1 MEKVLFGRHS
11 FLNSRPGWL
20 RAVGLSLLFALALS
34 GKAFGQNLSVTGT
47 VTSTE
52 GAPLGGVNVRVQGSD
67 VRAVTN
73 ASGRYTITA
82 PASAVLVFS
91 RVGQR
96 PVQTTVAGRSTV
108 DVTMAQISY
117 LEEVVVTAYTEQRRA
132 DITGAVSS
140 VNVESAQRQTGAS
153 VLQRMDA
160 TVPGVTVANS
170 GSPGSRSTV
179 RIRGISSFQNNDPL
193 YVIDGVPVQESY
205 LNFLN
210 PDDITS
216 IQVLK
221 DASSAAIYGAQ
232 AGNGVVI
239 IETTKRGVAGPP
251 KVTFRART
259 GVASPV
265 KGYDDFMITNAL
277 DYFAV
282 VKQSYLNAGQP
293 VPTAVYGDP
302 NNPTVPAY
310 IFAEPT
316 VPGLVIAKDA
326 YGRPTQVDVSKYSF
340 PRALIMPGSSGTNWW
355 KEVFSPAYVGDYN
368 IDIAG
373 GGDDNQY
380 RVAFNFFDQ
389 NGTAAYNQF
398 RRGSVRVNSAFNRNK
413 LNFGENVAISMDRHY
428 GGLTD
433 DPDGYAE
440 DGILGKNIL
449 MQPVIPVYDINGN
462 FAGGKCCGLGNQFNP
477 LKEAFAARDNENR
490 NTQVF
495 GNIYGGFDITPQI
508 NLKSSLGFNFGENAF
523 SGFGPIYP
531 ENAEATFI
539 NSINENN
546 NRFTDWTLTNT
557 ARFFRT
563 NAQHNFDLLIGQAAS
578 RQTNRFITASMAN
591 LLNDDINSRYIQ
603 DALGDAGTKN
613 VSSTGGQSALL
624 SFFGK
629 AGYNYADRYVASFTL
644 RKDGS
649 SRLGPDH
656 QWGTF
661 PAVGLGWRISNE
673 PFLADNRLLSD
684 VMLRFGWGITGNQF
698 IPSGRIVSQFGGS
711 RGDTYYDV
719 SGSNSSVAAGFR
731 QASLGNPD
739 LKWEEDRSTNVG
751 ADIVLFDGL
760 FDVVVDVYRRN
771 TSNLLFDPKTPATAG
786 IAAPPIVNIGKMRN
800 TGIDFSVGHRGS
812 WWNATFNGSH
822 YKNEIIS
829 INGDQ
834 DFFYGPITTRYGNQ
848 IINKV
853 GEPIGSFYGYIADG
867 MFKDAADVAAHAVQ
881 DGAAPG
887 RLKFRDVN
895 GDGKVTLDDR
905 TIIGSPHP
913 SFTAGLDL
921 GARRG
926 NFDLNATFF
935 GSFGNDIF
943 ENQKEFYVFREFD
956 ANVRKDLL
964 ANSWT
969 PTNTNAK
976 YPRLDV
982 NDLYSHALSSFYIED
997 GSYIRLRN
1005 LQLGYNVPSSMMRY
1019 LNATRIYIQ
1028 GENLFTV
1035 TDYPGLDP
1043 SLPAANITGPAGDI
1057 RDQYRGVD
1065 RGSYPSNRVIAIG
1078 INTSF

>member
-1 MEKVLFGRHS
+1 
-11 FLNSRPGWL
+11 
-20 RAVGLSLLFALALS
+20 
-34 GKAFGQNLSVTGT
+34 
-47 VTSTE
+47 
-52 GAPLGGVNVRVQGSD
+52 
-67 VRAVTN
+67 
-73 ASGRYTITA
+73 
-82 PASAVLVFS
+82 
-91 RVGQR
+91 
-96 PVQTTVAGRSTV
+96 
-108 DVTMAQISY
+108 
-117 LEEVVVTAYTEQRRA
+117 VVVTAYTEQRRA

-153 VLQRMDA
+153 VLQRLDA
-160 TVPGVTVANS
+160 TVPGVTVAAS

-193 YVIDGVPVQESY
+193 YVIDGTPVQESY

-259 GVASPV
+259 GIASPV

-277 DYFAV
+277 DYFQV

-302 NNPTVPAY
+302 NNPTIPAY
-310 IFAEPT
+310 IYAEPAT
-316 VPGLVIAKDA
+316 VVAKDA
-326 YGRPTQVDVSKYSF
+326 YGRPTSVDASKYSF
-340 PRALIMPGSSGTNWW
+340 PRVLIMPGSSGTNWW
-355 KEVFSPAYVGDYN
+355 KEVFGPAYVGNYDL
-368 IDIAG
+368 DISG
-373 GGDDNQY
+373 GGDDNSY

-413 LNFGENVAISMDRHY
+413 LNFGENVAIAVDRHY

-477 LKEAFAARDNENR
+477 LKTAFEARNDQNR
-490 NTQVF
+490 NMQVF
-495 GNIYGGFDITPQI
+495 GNVYGGLDITPQI
-508 NLKSSLGFNFGENAF
+508 ALKSSLGFNLGQNAF

-539 NSINENN
+539 NSINENT
-546 NRFTDWTLTNT
+546 NRFTNWTLSNT

-563 NAQHNFDLLIGQAAS
+563 NSQHNFDLLLGQAAS
-578 RQTNRFITASMAN
+578 KQSNRYITASMAN
-591 LLNDDINSRYIQ
+591 LLNADINSRYIQ
-603 DALGDAGTKN
+603 DALGDAATKN

-629 AGYNYADRYVASFTL
+629 AGYNYADRYIASFTL

-649 SRLGPDH
+649 SRLGPSH

-673 PFLADNRLLSD
+673 SFLTDNRMLSD
-684 VMLRFGWGITGNQF
+684 IMLRFGWGITGNQF
-698 IPSGRIVSQFGGS
+698 IPSGRIVSQFGGG

-719 SGSNSSVAAGFR
+719 TGSNGSVAAGFR

-751 ADIVLFDGL
+751 ADIVLFDGML
-760 FDVVVDVYRRN
+760 DVVVDVYRRN
-771 TSNLLFDPKTPATAG
+771 TNNLLFDPRTPATAG
-786 IAAPPIVNIGKMRN
+786 IAAPPIVNIGQMKN

-812 WWNATFNGSH
+812 WWNASFNGSH
-822 YKNEIIS
+822 YKNEIVS
-829 INGDQ
+829 INGEQ
-834 DFFYGPITTRYGNQ
+834 NFFYGPIATRFGNQ

-867 MFKDAADVAAHAVQ
+867 MFQDAADVAAHATQ
-881 DGAAPG
+881 PGAAPG
-887 RLKFRDVN
+887 RLKFRDVS
-895 GDGKVTLDDR
+895 GDGKITLDDR
-905 TIIGSPHP
+905 AIIGSPHP
-913 SFTAGLDL
+913 SFTGGLDL

-926 NFDLNATFF
+926 SFDLNATFF

-943 ENQKEFYVFREFD
+943 ENQKEFYIFREFD

-964 ANSWT
+964 ENSWT
-969 PTNTNAK
+969 ETNKNAK
-976 YPRLDV
+976 YPKLDV

-1005 LQLGYNVPSSMMRY
+1005 LQLGYNVPSSMMRW

-1028 GENLFTV
+1028 GENLFTI

-1043 SLPAANITGPAGDI
+1043 ALPAANVSGPAGDI